1 MSDFEFDTHSNRF
14 DKQMRG
20 SFIGFILGVVFMLGM
35 IKLVQPDTPAY
46 FLYRYNRA
54 VVEEQKRHNTEQLR
68 HNIALYGEQ
77 K

>member
-1 MSDFEFDTHSNRF
+1 MSDFEFDAHSNGF

-20 SFIGFILGVVFMLGM
+20 SVIGFILGVVFMLGL
-35 IKLVQPDTPAY
+35 IKLVLPDTPAY

-54 VVEEQKRHNTEQLR
+54 VVEEQERHNAEQLR
-68 HNIALYGEQ
+68 HNIALYGEH